1 MADGS
6 GPIDREGAFDFLHPD
21 YTAVYNERM
30 ARLAWIRADRPNR
43 LPPLLAYYRQNP
55 ADFINDWGITFDPRN
70 ASSAT
75 DDDPDAI
82 HEQPTLIPFILFQR
96 QRDWIEFI
104 LRKWRERKPGLTE
117 KSRDMGISWLAVSLG
132 CTLCLFRQGLVIGYG
147 SRLVEYVDK
156 IGFPKSLFYK
166 ARMFMRYLPPEFKGR
181 YHPDTDTLTDI
192 WDEKRDAPHMRI
204 GFPNTGSTM
213 AGEGG
218 DNIGR
223 GDRAAI
229 YFVDEAAHLER
240 PMLIEAALSQTT
252 NCQID
257 MSSVN
262 GMDNPFAQKRHT
274 GKVEVFTFHWRQDP
288 RKDEAWYAKQCEE
301 LDPVVVAQE
310 IDINYSASATGI
322 LIPSAWV
329 NAAVNAHVKLGF
341 TPTGQRF
348 GALDVADEGIDLNAF
363 ARRHGVLVEDVKAWS
378 GKGADIFDTVQRAFM
393 ECDEHDLDR
402 FYYDADGLGAGVRGD
417 ARVVNEGRA
426 DNNVAAV
433 QVEPFRGS
441 GAVFQPDKQI
451 PTARPPSAGRD
462 KKERLN
468 KDFFQNAKSQAGWN
482 LRVRFQRTFRAV
494 EAGTLGDYDPDDLIS
509 LDGSM
514 PELAKLILECS
525 QPTFSINTAGKVV
538 IDKAPDG
545 TRSPNH
551 YDAVLIAFAPRKMG
565 WLGYL
570 D

>member
-6 GPIDREGAFDFLHPD
+6 QAFTAPDRGGAFDFLKPD
-21 YTAVYNERM
+21 YTTVYNERM
-30 ARLAWIRADRPNR
+30 RRLAWIREDPDNR
-43 LPPLLAYYRQNP
+43 LPPLKAWYRQHP
-55 ADFINDWGITFDPRN
+55 ADFINDWGITYDPRN
-70 ASSAT
+70 ASPLVPIGE
-75 DDDPDAI
+75 DDDEEIAGDY
-82 HEQPTLIPFILFQR
+82 ELPTLIPFVLFDR
-96 QRDWIEFI
+96 QREWIDWVVG
-104 LRKWRERKPGLTE
+104 KWARRKPGLVE

-132 CTLCLFRQGLVIGYG
+132 CTLCIFRNGLNIGYG

-166 ARMFMRYLPPEFKGR
+166 ARMFMRNLPPEFRAG
-181 YHPDTDTLTDI
+181 
-192 WDEKRDAPHMRI
+192 WDEKRDAPHMLI
-204 GFPNTGSTM
+204 KFPETGSTM
-213 AGEGG
+213 TGEGG

-240 PMLIEAALSQTT
+240 AMLVEASLSQTT

-262 GMDNPFAQKRHT
+262 GMDNPFAQKRHG
-274 GKVEVFTFHWRQDP
+274 GKVDVFTFHWRQDP

-329 NAAVNAHVKLGF
+329 QAAVNAHVKLGF
-341 TPTGQRF
+341 TPTGSRF

-363 ARRHGVLVEDVKAWS
+363 ARRQGVLLEDVKAWS

-393 ECDEHDLDR
+393 ECDENDLDR
-402 FYYDADGLGAGVRGD
+402 FYYDADGLGAGARGD
-417 ARVVNEGRA
+417 ARVINETREKEG
-426 DNNVAAV
+426 VS
-433 QVEPFRGS
+433 QITVEPFRGS
-441 GAVFQPDKQI
+441 GAVFQPEKQI
-451 PTARPPSAGRD
+451 PTARPKSAGRD

-468 KDFFQNAKSQAGWN
+468 KDFFQNAKAQAWWN
-482 LRVRFQRTFRAV
+482 LRVRFQRTYRAV
-494 EAGTLGDYDPDDLIS
+494 EAGTLGDYDVDDLIA

-514 PELAKLILECS
+514 DELAKLSLELS
-525 QPTFSINTAGKVV
+525 QPTFTINTAGKVV
-538 IDKAPDG
+538 VDKAPDG

-551 YDAVLIAFAPRKMG
+551 ADAVMIAYAPRKVG